1 MNKKILIITILFLII
16 DLVSKIIVDKLMALE
31 KSIIVIK
38 HFFRLTKVYNYGASW
53 SILNG
58 ARILFLILAI
68 VILVVLYFYHK
79 RFKEN
84 SRNNFAFGLV
94 YAGIL
99 GNFCNRLIYG
109 YVIDFLDFNI
119 FGYNYPIFNLAD
131 TFIVIGVILLIIAII
146 KKEDEYAVNS

>member
-31 KSIIVIK
+31 KSIRVIK

-58 ARILFLILAI
+58 ERILFLILAI
-68 VILVVLYFYHK
+68 VILIVLYFYHK

-84 SRNNFAFGLV
+84 TRNNLAFGLV

-109 YVIDFLDFNI
+109 YVIDFNI

-131 TFIVIGVILLIIAII
+131 TFIVMGVILLIIAII